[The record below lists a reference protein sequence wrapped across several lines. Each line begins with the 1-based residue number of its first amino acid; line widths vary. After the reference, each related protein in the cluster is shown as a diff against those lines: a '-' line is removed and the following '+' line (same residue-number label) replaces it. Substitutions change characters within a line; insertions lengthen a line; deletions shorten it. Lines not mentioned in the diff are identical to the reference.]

1 MPFDEAK
8 ALRVKR
14 FIEGLAHTKGRF
26 ANTKFKLADWQW
38 NDIVKP
44 LYGTINDDGSR
55 QYRTALIM
63 LPRKNGKT
71 ELCAALALYH
81 LFADQEAGGEIYS
94 AAVDR
99 EQASLCFNVA
109 AQMVRQNPQLSSR
122 CKIIDSQKRIVVPK
136 TGSFYRAIPAVAAS
150 SHGYNA
156 SAIIYDEM
164 HAATSRDLY
173 DVLSTST
180 GARHQPIMIIIS
192 TAGYDTNS
200 ILYEQ
205 YEYANRIK
213 GGVVEDRTFLPVVYE
228 ATELDDWTQEDTWR
242 SANPA
247 LGDFRNIHEMSALC
261 KKAQEVPALENTFRR
276 LYLNQWT
283 RSETRWLPLDRWDA
297 CSDHINYGDPD
308 QQDKY
313 ISGLLGRKCYAGL
326 DLSSTTDISA
336 LVLVFPDDDDE
347 VYTILPYFWVPQEN
361 MLERVKRDKVPYDL
375 WVKQGLIT
383 ATPGNVIDYGYIL
396 NEIEACAIRF
406 DLKELAFDRWGATK
420 IIQELQDMGF
430 ENEDSKFADK
440 RLIQFGQG
448 YKSISPPLKE
458 FETMILGRKIIHGNN
473 PVLRF
478 MADSAI
484 VVSDPADNKKFDKA
498 KSTGRIDGLVATVM
512 ALDRALKHKR
522 VQESIYTKR
531 IAEGSESVLRR
542 L

>member
-1 MPFDEAK
+1 MPYDEAK

-14 FIEGLAHTKGRF
+14 FIEGLKHTKGRF

-38 NDIVKP
+38 NNIISP
-44 LYGTINDDGSR
+44 LYGTLNDDGSR

-81 LFADQEAGGEIYS
+81 LFADKEAGGEIYS

-122 CKIIDSQKRIVVPK
+122 CKIVDSQKRIVVPK

-180 GARHQPIMIIIS
+180 GARHQPLMIIIS
-192 TAGYDTNS
+192 TAGYDQNS

-205 YEYANRIK
+205 YEYGKKVKA
-213 GGVVEDRTFLPVVYE
+213 GVIEDRTFLPVIYE
-228 ATELDDWTQEDTWR
+228 AREFDDWTSEDVWR

-247 LGDFRNIHEMSALC
+247 LGDFRNIHEMAALC

-283 RSETRWLPLDRWDA
+283 KSETRWLPLDKWDA
-297 CSDHINYGDPD
+297 CGGPLNYGDPD
-308 QQDKY
+308 QQDRY
-313 ISGLLGRKCYAGL
+313 IARLLGRKCYAGL

-336 LVLVFPDDDDE
+336 LVLVFPDDEDDT
-347 VYTILPYFWVPQEN
+347 YTILPYFWIPQEN
-361 MLERVKRDKVPYDL
+361 MMERVKRDKVPYDL
-375 WVKQGLIT
+375 WAKQKLLV
-383 ATPGNVIDYGYIL
+383 ATPGNVVDYGYIL
-396 NEIEACAIRF
+396 KEIEACSVRF

-430 ENEDSKFADK
+430 ESEDSKFADK
-440 RLIQFGQG
+440 RLVQFGQG

-484 VVSDPADNKKFDKA
+484 VVKDPADNKKFDKA
-498 KSTGRIDGLVATVM
+498 KSTSRIDGLVATVM

-522 VQESIYTKR
+522 AQESIYDKR
-531 IAEGSESVLRR
+531 VASGESRVLRR